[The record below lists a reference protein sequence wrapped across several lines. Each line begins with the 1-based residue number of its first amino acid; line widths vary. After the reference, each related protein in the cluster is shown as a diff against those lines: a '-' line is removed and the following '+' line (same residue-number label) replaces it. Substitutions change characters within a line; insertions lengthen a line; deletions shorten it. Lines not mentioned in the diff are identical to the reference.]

1 MSDETLTPDAAAPAD
16 PAPPAFSA
24 PAGHAARGR
33 LRLLRRP
40 VPLLSVA
47 LVLSLVLAGW
57 MGLKVRSDDRLG
69 DARREVVAVAQ
80 TYAVSLTT
88 YDYAKLDADFARVL
102 DSSTGSFR
110 TEYTAASES
119 LRALIAKFK
128 ATATGKVLSTA
139 VVSVETGR
147 AELLLF
153 VDQTVNNTNTQA
165 PRIDRTR
172 MRMGLEKQDGR
183 WLISSLDLV

>member
-1 MSDETLTPDAAAPAD
+1 MTDETLTPAADASLD
-16 PAPPAFSA
+16 PVPPVPPRS
-24 PAGHAARGR
+24 ARGP
-33 LRLLRRP
+33 LRRVLRP
-40 VPLLSVA
+40 VSLLSVG

-57 MGLKVRSDDRLG
+57 MGLKVRSDNRLD
-69 DARREVVAVAQ
+69 DARREAVAVAQ
-80 TYAVSLTT
+80 TYAVNLTT

-102 DSSTGSFR
+102 DASTGGFR

-119 LRALIAKFK
+119 LRTLIAKFK

-139 VVSVETGR
+139 VLSISTGR

-153 VDQTVNNTNTQA
+153 VDQTVNNSNTEA